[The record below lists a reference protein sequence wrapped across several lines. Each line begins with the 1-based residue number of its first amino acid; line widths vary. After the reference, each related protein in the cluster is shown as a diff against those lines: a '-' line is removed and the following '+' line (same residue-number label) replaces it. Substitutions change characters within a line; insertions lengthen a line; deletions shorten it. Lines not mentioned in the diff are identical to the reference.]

1 MSWDPRI
8 LTILEFLWMLVC
20 INLQSFCIYQRSREA
35 LNWLRHRIEVKDKS
49 LSEPCLEILNRYRF
63 FIHIYTCQKFNEKV
77 KLKIVIVITHKVY
90 GNNDLYFS
98 HLQKDRIPRSPFR
111 TPKF

>member
-1 MSWDPRI
+1 MVGDAEPRLTSRVQMSWDPRI

-49 LSEPCLEILNRYRF
+49 LSEPCLVISITVMYYVLCTATIERYGRKGLD
-63 FIHIYTCQKFNEKV
+63 IY
-77 KLKIVIVITHKVY
+77 IYIY
-90 GNNDLYFS
+90 
-98 HLQKDRIPRSPFR
+98 
-111 TPKF
+111 